1 MRRNADVRS
10 WCADTN
16 VRRRYGSTS
25 VGLTVLSAAV
35 SLLTVIGIAFGL
47 IHGIDNFTGVS
58 VLAFAAVSY
67 MLMWISYFLFAR
79 RLHAAAWFAP
89 LRVVSHLPAAVLT
102 VLEVRRLSRATPGI
116 SHKETPKT
124 QKEFL

>member
-1 MRRNADVRS
+1 MWRNADVRS

-47 IHGIDNFTGVS
+47 IHGIDNFTGAS
-58 VLAFAAVSY
+58 VLAFAAVRY
-67 MLMWISYFLFAR
+67 MLRWIIYFLFAR
-79 RLHAAAWFAP
+79 RVAAAWFAR
-89 LRVVSHLPAAVLT
+89 LCVASHLPAAVLT